1 MRIILFLL
9 LSAVIM
15 VNCSSPARSIEE
27 VVAMDKEI
35 HLGIITYTDYFP
47 FFIQYKNIGEKDLLI
62 ENIDTGCGC
71 IINETFSSRWYQ
83 VILHILIW
91 LLNRKVGGMSKDG
104 WQSIFK
110 GMIILWI

>member
-15 VNCSSPARSIEE
+15 VNCSSPVRSIEE

-62 ENIDTGCGC
+62 L
-71 IINETFSSRWYQ
+71 FSSRWYQ

>member
-15 VNCSSPARSIEE
+15 VNCSSPVRSIEE

-62 ENIDTGCGC
+62 ENI
-71 IINETFSSRWYQ
+71 
-83 VILHILIW
+83 
-91 LLNRKVGGMSKDG
+91 
-104 WQSIFK
+104 
-110 GMIILWI
+110 

>member
-1 MRIILFLL
+1 MRMILFFLI
-9 LSAVIM
+9 SAVIM

-47 FFIQYKNIGEKDLLI
+47 FFIQYKNIGKKDLLI

-71 IINETFSSRWYQ
+71 IINETFFLSVVPGDSAYINLAFKPQ
-83 VILHILIW
+83 S
-91 LLNRKVGGMSKDG
+91 GGYV
-104 WQSIFK
+104 K

>member
-47 FFIQYKNIGEKDLLI
+47 FFIQ
-62 ENIDTGCGC
+62 
-71 IINETFSSRWYQ
+71 
-83 VILHILIW
+83 
-91 LLNRKVGGMSKDG
+91 
-104 WQSIFK
+104 
-110 GMIILWI
+110 